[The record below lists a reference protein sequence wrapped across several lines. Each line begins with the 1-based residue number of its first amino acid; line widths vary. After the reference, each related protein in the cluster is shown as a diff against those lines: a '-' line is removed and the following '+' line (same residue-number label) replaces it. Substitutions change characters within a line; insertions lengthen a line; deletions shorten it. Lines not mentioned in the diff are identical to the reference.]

1 MGANVAI
8 AQALG
13 KKDEEACKKTVH
25 TAILTALW
33 GGIIT
38 AIIGELSASWLLT
51 ILNVPSDV
59 FPYAI
64 LYLRIYFLGLPVIL
78 LYNFEAA
85 IFRSIGE
92 TKVPFIAFATS
103 GILNVIL
110 NLIFVIVFHMTVNGV
125 AIATVI
131 ANAVSSILLFIK
143 LLKSPLSIRVE
154 VRRLSIDK
162 ESFKKSSL
170 SVFRPVFKV
179 RCSLLPISL
188 FNQPSI
194 L

>member
-1 MGANVAI
+1 MGANVVI

-25 TAILTALW
+25 TAILTAFW

-78 LYNFEAA
+78 LYYFEAA

-92 TKVPFIAFATS
+92 TKVPLIALATS

-162 ESFKKSSL
+162 ESFIKITL
-170 SVFRPVFKV
+170 KV
-179 RCSLLPISL
+179 LA
-188 FNQPSI
+188 
-194 L
+194 